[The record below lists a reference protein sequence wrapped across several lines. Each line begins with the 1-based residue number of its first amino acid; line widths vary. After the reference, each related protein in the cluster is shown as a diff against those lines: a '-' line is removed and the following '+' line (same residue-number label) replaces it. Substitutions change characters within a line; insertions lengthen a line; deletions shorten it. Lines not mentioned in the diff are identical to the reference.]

1 MNSLSITDLMEFS
14 SINKLS
20 FGQNTEL
27 PPSYPVTQFPINT
40 NYQIILSTKCTSRY
54 KIVDT
59 DEA

>member
-1 MNSLSITDLMEFS
+1 MNSLSITDLIEFS

-27 PPSYPVTQFPINT
+27 PVAICHPVSNNT